1 MSDEIYSMQRA
12 DMKAA
17 MGVFLT
23 DDIGGSSNGISRAQ
37 KMLAGIPHAADK
49 AIGSA
54 IKRAA
59 ISGEAY
65 AARAVGKFYY
75 VKAGDFKHYTKSKR
89 RITTT
94 AGETTADIEFRGRHI
109 PLLKFQSRVG
119 KDGLVHAKV
128 MRYSSGATLQHT
140 FRQKVGNSHYGLF
153 ERVGDSRYPIEEKF
167 GPSTPQM
174 MAANDD
180 VSQEIG
186 DKVRDTFDQRIEHE
200 ITAILNGW
208 RN

>member
-1 MSDEIYSMQRA
+1 MSDEIYSMQRE

-17 MGVFLT
+17 IGVFLT
-23 DDIGGSSNGISRAQ
+23 DDVAGGSNGISRAQ
-37 KMLAGIPHAADK
+37 ALLAGISHAADK

-59 ISGEAY
+59 TSGEAY
-65 AARAVGKFYY
+65 AARAVGKYYY
-75 VKAGDFKHYTKSKR
+75 VKAGDFKYYTKSKR
-89 RITTT
+89 RITTF
-94 AGETTADIEFRGRHI
+94 AGETTVDIEFRGRHI
-109 PLLKFQSRVG
+109 PLLRFQSRIG

-128 MRYSSGATLQHT
+128 MRSSSGAILQHA
-140 FRQKVGNSHYGLF
+140 FRQKVGNSHYGIF

-180 VSQEIG
+180 VSQDIG
-186 DKVRDTFDQRIEHE
+186 DKIRETFDARIEHE
-200 ITAILNGW
+200 IEAIMNGW
-208 RN
+208 RR

>member
-1 MSDEIYSMQRA
+1 MSNEIYSMQRA

-17 MGVFLT
+17 MGMYLT
-23 DDIGGSSNGISRAQ
+23 DDVGNSSSIARAQ
-37 KMLAGIPHAADK
+37 LLLAGIPHAADK

-59 ISGEAY
+59 TSGEAY

-94 AGETTADIEFRGRHI
+94 AGETTVDIEFRGMHI
-109 PLLKFQSRVG
+109 PLLKFQSKVG

-128 MRYSSGATLQHT
+128 MRSSNGAVLQHA
-140 FRQKVGNSHYGLF
+140 FRQKVGNNHYGLF
-153 ERVGDSRYPIEEKF
+153 ERVGDTRYPIEEKF

-208 RN
+208 RK